1 MTLKENQE
9 ELQSEID
16 NYIVLKRLTDDNRNK
31 VTYTITSKESFLIYR
46 EGIIFSIIVFCNEE
60 FDIFIYSQTKNL
72 YSKLLQIAD
81 NELFDKLELIS
92 DEQSYRKEEKRVY
105 EGVYDLEIYN
115 SRIILNGIEE
125 FRKFLVYFD
134 EII

>member
-1 MTLKENQE
+1 MALKENQE
-9 ELQSEID
+9 ELRSEID

-31 VTYTITSKESFLIYR
+31 VTYITSKESFLIYR

-92 DEQSYRKEEKRVY
+92 DEQLYRKEEKRVY